1 MTILT
6 AFYLKGTSTLM
17 KMQNKTN
24 IRSPAL
30 SYGLVF
36 SQFLLIGLL
45 IMTLDWQLLTGWTLL
60 PMALAIALGAWSVW
74 VMKTVGF
81 NIVPDPHEHF
91 QLIEQG
97 PYHWIRH
104 PMYSSILL
112 FFWPCVLT
120 QPMGQNP
127 TAWLLMT
134 LLTLVLLIKLHYE
147 EQLLA
152 EKVHG
157 YRDYQQRTAK
167 ILPFIF

>member
-1 MTILT
+1 
-6 AFYLKGTSTLM
+6 M

-24 IRSPAL
+24 IRSPGL

-36 SQFLLIGLL
+36 FQFLLIGLL
-45 IMTLDWQLLTGWTLL
+45 TITLDWQLLTGWTLL
-60 PMALAIALGAWSVW
+60 PMALAIVLGLWSVW
-74 VMKTVGF
+74 VMRTVGF

-91 QLIEQG
+91 QQIEQG
-97 PYHWIRH
+97 PYQWIRH

-112 FFWPCVLT
+112 FFWPCALT
-120 QPMGQNP
+120 QSLKQNP
-127 TAWLLMT
+127 TAWILMI

-147 EQLLA
+147 EQLLT
-152 EKVHG
+152 EKGHD